1 MPRGAVLAARYA
13 SEYNVVH
20 QTPEDAAA
28 VGDRLQAACAAIGEL
43 QPRLAHPLSRDEA
56 V

>member
-1 MPRGAVLAARYA
+1 MGGAAMPRGAALAARYA

-28 VGDRLQAACAAIGEL
+28 ARDRLAGRLRGDRA
-43 QPRLAHPLSRDEA
+43 RSRA
-56 V
+56 R